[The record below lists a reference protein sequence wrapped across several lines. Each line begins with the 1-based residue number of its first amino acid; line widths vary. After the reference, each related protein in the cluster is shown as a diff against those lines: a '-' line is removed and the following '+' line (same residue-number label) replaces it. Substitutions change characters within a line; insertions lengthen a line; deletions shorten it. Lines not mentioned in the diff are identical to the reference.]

1 MPAAVDDASLAVGRG
16 GRSTNWTA
24 IVGNAMLPV
33 SPDKRTAAAWG
44 LLEQRL
50 SNQSADL
57 GVYLIGVPS
66 AN

>member
-1 MPAAVDDASLAVGRG
+1 
-16 GRSTNWTA
+16 
-24 IVGNAMLPV
+24 MLPV